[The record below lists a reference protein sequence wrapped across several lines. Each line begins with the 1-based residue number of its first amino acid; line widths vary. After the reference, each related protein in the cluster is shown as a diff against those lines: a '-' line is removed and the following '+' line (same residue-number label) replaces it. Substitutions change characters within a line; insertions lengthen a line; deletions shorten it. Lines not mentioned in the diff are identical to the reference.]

1 MEFIEGC
8 AANAGDYCRDP
19 WQAQAVEAIKRR
31 CLAES
36 PDRVAP
42 VKRLRRSGNRCLH
55 PPSTQVRYL
64 KATLI
69 VGLIVGAAVCA
80 LIAGNVFA
88 RLDLALTQ
96 FLKLDSPAHPHPAVQ
111 YVVAALLACAI
122 GWTTI
127 DIPRPSL
134 KHVIAFGGIAELLA
148 TTALCKF
155 FSIYFSPF
163 PGITAIAGSFA
174 LGFLYS
180 RSEAGSRKRILRH
193 ILGDRISEATF
204 KSLIDSSEPLNLEGE
219 RREVTIIVCEIFN
232 HDELEEALPAA
243 DYVALTNSFRRN
255 VADLLVERGG
265 YLDECDGESVRV
277 VFGAP
282 LRDQFHGTA
291 ACEAALA
298 LEDRLNAVNRECHT
312 IWKQMF
318 DFRIGVNSGE
328 MVLGAY
334 GSRRLGNYSVAGEPV
349 EFGRRLCRANL
360 IYGSRI
366 LVGAGTFYCAEPTI
380 EVRPMEMIQRFEDG
394 SREEIYELL
403 GMKDI
408 LSEEELDRRDL
419 FWKGVVFYRSQL
431 WDEALELFYSARA
444 LKGTDGPVEF
454 YIRRIEQLRGGMAAL
469 DWRSA
474 RM

>member
-1 MEFIEGC
+1 VPEDRPVVNGETASRREWSKGC
-8 AANAGDYCRDP
+8 ARG
-19 WQAQAVEAIKRR
+19 
-31 CLAES
+31 ES
-36 PDRVAP
+36 SVYI
-42 VKRLRRSGNRCLH
+42 
-55 PPSTQVRYL
+55 PSQPVRYL

-69 VGLIVGAAVCA
+69 LGFVVGGTVSL
-80 LIAGNVFA
+80 LIAGHAFA
-88 RLDLALTQ
+88 QLDLALAQ
-96 FLKLDSPAHPHPAVQ
+96 FLKQRPPGAGNLAVQ
-111 YVVAALLACAI
+111 YTLGGLLAFIIA
-122 GWTTI
+122 WTTI

-134 KHVIAFGGIAELLA
+134 KHVVAFGAFVEVIAM
-148 TTALCKF
+148 TAIFSLFGKF
-155 FSIYFSPF
+155 FSPF
-163 PGITAIAGSFA
+163 ASLAAIAGSFI

-180 RSEAGSRKRILRH
+180 RSEAGSRKRILRQ
-193 ILGDRISEATF
+193 ILGDRVSESTF
-204 KSLIDSSEPLNLEGE
+204 KRLIDSSEPLNLEGE
-219 RREVTIIVCEIFN
+219 RREVTIVVCEIFN
-232 HDELEEALPAA
+232 HDELEDALPAP

-282 LRDQFHGTA
+282 FPDPNHGPN

-366 LVGAGTFYCAEPTI
+366 LLGAGTFYFAEQAI
-380 EVRPMEMIQRFEDG
+380 EVRPMEMIQRFDDG

-403 GMKDI
+403 GMRDV
-408 LSEEELDRRDL
+408 LSFEELERRDL
-419 FWKGVVFYRSQL
+419 FWKGVVFYREQL
-431 WDEALELFYSARA
+431 WEEALDLFYSARA
-444 LKGTDGPVEF
+444 PKGSDGPVEF

-469 DWRSA
+469 DWNSA
-474 RM
+474 RL

>member
-1 MEFIEGC
+1 
-8 AANAGDYCRDP
+8 
-19 WQAQAVEAIKRR
+19 
-31 CLAES
+31 
-36 PDRVAP
+36 
-42 VKRLRRSGNRCLH
+42 
-55 PPSTQVRYL
+55 VRYL
-64 KATLI
+64 KATFL
-69 VGLIVGAAVCA
+69 VSLLVSGAVAL
-80 LIAGNVFA
+80 LIAGKVFA
-88 RLDLALTQ
+88 RLDLTAAE
-96 FLKLDSPAHPHPAVQ
+96 FLKVAAPSEAHSGLQ
-111 YVVAALLACAI
+111 YVLAVLFALGIA
-122 GWTTI
+122 WTTI

-134 KHVIAFGGIAELLA
+134 KHVVVLGALMEVIGMTGILSIFGR
-148 TTALCKF
+148 
-155 FSIYFSPF
+155 YFSPF
-163 PGITAIAGSFA
+163 ASIAAILGSFA

-180 RSEAGSRKRILRH
+180 RSEAGSRKRLLRQ
-193 ILGDRISEATF
+193 ILGERVSEATF
-204 KSLIDSSEPLNLEGE
+204 SRLLDSAEPLNLEGE
-219 RREVTIIVCEIFN
+219 RREVTIVVCEIFN
-232 HDELEEALPAA
+232 HDELEESLPAP

-282 LRDQFHGTA
+282 LGDIHHAGS

-366 LVGAGTFYCAEPTI
+366 LLGAGTFYFAELSI

-403 GMKDI
+403 GMRDV
-408 LSEEELDRRDL
+408 LTYEELERRDL
-419 FWKGVVFYRSQL
+419 FWKGVVYYREQL
-431 WDEALELFYSARA
+431 WEEALDLFYSARA
-444 LKGTDGPVEF
+444 PKGADGPVEF

-469 DWRSA
+469 DWNVA
-474 RM
+474 RL

>member
-1 MEFIEGC
+1 M
-8 AANAGDYCRDP
+8 
-19 WQAQAVEAIKRR
+19 
-31 CLAES
+31 
-36 PDRVAP
+36 
-42 VKRLRRSGNRCLH
+42 
-55 PPSTQVRYL
+55 RYL

-69 VGLIVGAAVCA
+69 LGLFVSGIVAL
-80 LIAGNVFA
+80 LIAAHAFA
-88 RLDLALTQ
+88 QLDLRLAQ
-96 FLKLDSPAHPHPAVQ
+96 VLKVPSPGPGQPILQ
-111 YVVAALLACAI
+111 YVLATLLAFGIA
-122 GWTTI
+122 WTTI

-134 KHVIAFGGIAELLA
+134 KHVVGFGAFMEVIAMTAICKLLGH
-148 TTALCKF
+148 F
-155 FSIYFSPF
+155 FSPF
-163 PGITAIAGSFA
+163 ASLAAIVLSFG

-180 RSEAGSRKRILRH
+180 RSEAGSRKRLLRQ
-193 ILGDRISEATF
+193 ILGDRISDATF
-204 KSLIDSSEPLNLEGE
+204 DRLIDSTEPLNLEGE

-232 HDELEEALPAA
+232 HDELEDALPAP

-282 LRDQFHGTA
+282 LSDHHHAAA

-312 IWKQMF
+312 IWQQMF

-366 LVGAGTFYCAEPTI
+366 LLGAGTFYFAEPSI
-380 EVRPMEMIQRFEDG
+380 EVRPMEMIQRFDDG

-403 GMKDI
+403 GMRDV
-408 LSEEELDRRDL
+408 LSFEELERRDL

-431 WDEALELFYSARA
+431 WDDALDLFYSARA
-444 LKGTDGPVEF
+444 PKGADGPVEF
-454 YIRRIEQLRGGMAAL
+454 YIRRIEQLRGGLAAL
-469 DWRSA
+469 DWNSA
-474 RM
+474 RL

>member
-1 MEFIEGC
+1 M
-8 AANAGDYCRDP
+8 
-19 WQAQAVEAIKRR
+19 
-31 CLAES
+31 
-36 PDRVAP
+36 
-42 VKRLRRSGNRCLH
+42 
-55 PPSTQVRYL
+55 RYL

-69 VGLIVGAAVCA
+69 LGFFVSVIVAVLVA
-80 LIAGNVFA
+80 IHAFA
-88 RLDLALTQ
+88 RLDLALAQ
-96 FLKLDSPAHPHPAVQ
+96 FLKLPAPGTGQVALQ
-111 YVVAALLACAI
+111 YSLGIALAFILA
-122 GWTTI
+122 WTTI

-134 KHVIAFGGIAELLA
+134 KHVIAFGALAEVIGM
-148 TTALCKF
+148 TAIFKLF
-155 FSIYFSPF
+155 GHYFSPF
-163 PGITAIAGSFA
+163 AGLTAIAGSFT

-180 RSEAGSRKRILRH
+180 RSEAGSRKRILRQ

-204 KSLIDSSEPLNLEGE
+204 KRLIDSAEPLNLEGE

-232 HDELEEALPAA
+232 HDELEDALPAP

-282 LRDQFHGTA
+282 LRDLNHGA
-291 ACEAALA
+291 NACEAALA

-366 LVGAGTFYCAEPTI
+366 LLGAGTFYFAEPAI
-380 EVRPMEMIQRFEDG
+380 EVRPMEMIQRFDDG

-403 GMKDI
+403 AMRDV
-408 LSEEELDRRDL
+408 LSFEELERRDL

-431 WDEALELFYSARA
+431 WEEALDLFYSARA
-444 LKGTDGPVEF
+444 PKGADGPVEF
-454 YIRRIEQLRGGMAAL
+454 YIRRIEQMRGGLAAL
-469 DWRSA
+469 DWSSA
-474 RM
+474 RL

>member
-1 MEFIEGC
+1 M
-8 AANAGDYCRDP
+8 
-19 WQAQAVEAIKRR
+19 
-31 CLAES
+31 
-36 PDRVAP
+36 
-42 VKRLRRSGNRCLH
+42 
-55 PPSTQVRYL
+55 RYL

-69 VGLIVGAAVCA
+69 AGFLVGGVVSL
-80 LIAGNVFA
+80 LIAGRAFA
-88 RLDLALTQ
+88 RLDLALAQ
-96 FLKLDSPAHPHPAVQ
+96 FLKLGVPGPGHPILQ
-111 YVVAALLACAI
+111 YSLAGLLAFAI
-122 GWTTI
+122 AWTTI

-134 KHVIAFGGIAELLA
+134 KPVVAFGAFMEVIAMTAVFKLFGH
-148 TTALCKF
+148 F
-155 FSIYFSPF
+155 FSPF
-163 PGITAIAGSFA
+163 ASLAAIGASFL

-193 ILGDRISEATF
+193 ILGDRVSEETF
-204 KSLIDSSEPLNLEGE
+204 KRLLDSSEPLNLEGE
-219 RREVTIIVCEIFN
+219 RRDVTIVVCEIFN
-232 HDELEEALPAA
+232 HDELEEALPAP

-282 LRDQFHGTA
+282 LNDVNHA
-291 ACEAALA
+291 ANACESALA
-298 LEDRLNAVNRECHT
+298 LEDRLNAVNRECHA

-366 LVGAGTFYCAEPTI
+366 LAGAGTFFFAEPAI
-380 EVRPMEMIQRFEDG
+380 EVRPMEMIQRFDDG

-403 GMKDI
+403 GMRDT
-408 LSEEELDRRDL
+408 LSYEDLERRDL
-419 FWKGVVFYRSQL
+419 FWKGVVFYREQL
-431 WDEALELFYSARA
+431 WEEALELFYAARA
-444 LKGTDGPVEF
+444 PTGADGPVEF
-454 YIRRIEQLRGGMAAL
+454 YIRRIEQLRGGLAAL
-469 DWRSA
+469 DWNSA
-474 RM
+474 RL

>member
-1 MEFIEGC
+1 M
-8 AANAGDYCRDP
+8 
-19 WQAQAVEAIKRR
+19 
-31 CLAES
+31 
-36 PDRVAP
+36 
-42 VKRLRRSGNRCLH
+42 
-55 PPSTQVRYL
+55 RYL

-69 VGLIVGAAVCA
+69 LGFLVSCVVSL
-80 LIAGNVFA
+80 LIAGHAFA
-88 RLDLALTQ
+88 QADLALAQ
-96 FLKLDSPAHPHPAVQ
+96 FLKLASLSAQNPALQ
-111 YVVAALLACAI
+111 YSLSIALAFLLA
-122 GWTTI
+122 WTTI

-134 KHVIAFGGIAELLA
+134 KHVVAFGAFMEVIG
-148 TTALCKF
+148 TTALFKMF
-155 FSIYFSPF
+155 GQYFSPF
-163 PGITAIAGSFA
+163 AALTAVVGSFA

-180 RSEAGSRKRILRH
+180 RSEAGSRKRLLRQ
-193 ILGDRISEATF
+193 ILGDRVSDATF
-204 KSLIDSSEPLNLEGE
+204 KKLIDSSESLNLEGE
-219 RREVTIIVCEIFN
+219 RREVTIVVCEIFN
-232 HDELEEALPAA
+232 HDELEDALPAP

-282 LRDQFHGTA
+282 FRDLDHGA
-291 ACEAALA
+291 NACEAALA

-366 LVGAGTFYCAEPTI
+366 LLGAGTFYFAEPAI
-380 EVRPMEMIQRFEDG
+380 EVRPMEMIQRFDDG

-403 GMKDI
+403 GLRDV
-408 LSEEELDRRDL
+408 LSDEELERRDL

-431 WDEALELFYSARA
+431 WEEALDLFYSARA
-444 LKGTDGPVEF
+444 PRGADGPVEF
-454 YIRRIEQLRGGMAAL
+454 YIRRIEQLRGGLAAL
-469 DWRSA
+469 DWNSA
-474 RM
+474 RL